1 MKAGHW
7 EDLSAWFNAW
17 LAADPAARERL
28 RTRLAAERPDLLAEA
43 DALAAASG
51 HLTGFLETPALMLA
65 ARQLAEEDPPLP
77 VDSLIGPYQ
86 LTGLLARGG
95 MGDVYRATDVR
106 LRRDVAIK
114 VLARSRTGDPRRVE
128 RFMHEARMTASL
140 DHPNVVRIHD
150 VGRDRDHA
158 YLVAEL
164 LEGET
169 LRARIARG
177 PMPIDHVL
185 RIAREVTRGL
195 AAAHAAGL
203 VHRDLKPDNIF
214 LTESGTTK
222 ILDFGIAKLAQDDA
236 DRDRFATLTGVVLG
250 TAGYLAPEQ
259 IRGEAID
266 ARADLFALG
275 AVLFE
280 MLAGTRA
287 FARDHLVETLHA
299 ILHDDPSPALA
310 AREDVPPALM
320 DVVMR
325 LLEKAP
331 AARFQSSADLI
342 GALEAVEMR
351 MPAPESAMAQKRL
364 SGRGSAADPTAGKT
378 AAPVAPSPHRP
389 VALAAAALLLVVL
402 VALYVAVRNS
412 PAVDV
417 QAAGDALVSIAV
429 LPLENLGSPADQY
442 FADGMTEALITQLA
456 RIEAL
461 KVMAGGAVTAFRD
474 DRPSPAAIARELG
487 VTHLVEGSV
496 LLAGERVR
504 ITARL
509 IDGASGQALWPG
521 DYEAEVHD
529 ILALQ
534 ARVARAIVGE
544 IRVRLTPDE
553 ERRLVA
559 SRSVDPDAQREY
571 FRGRYEYERSM
582 GPDDQVA
589 RLDKALAHFERAVAM
604 QPDWGEAHGAL
615 AQTHL
620 RLAGMLDDH
629 GRRLRHRGAARATA
643 ERAILHDPNIV
654 TGRLALAKAVFF
666 IDGDWDRAEAIHR
679 EVLRLEPNNADWGF
693 GLLLAWSGRF
703 DEAIARLQYGLERWP
718 TSPTVRFWLGTTF
731 ACAGRYDEALAEAQ
745 EIRMRLDD
753 EAEAA
758 LIEAMVLSR
767 TGEYEQAVGR
777 LEIHRDAL
785 MVNRA
790 TTFLNLLAYAA
801 ARAGDLDK
809 AKVAIAQLKDLGG
822 RPQPGALLAMGDRH
836 AAVAL
841 IQQHHARRDYSL
853 LQARCAPEYDNLRR
867 IPEVD
872 RILREVG
879 PPGLR

>member
-1 MKAGHW
+1 MTAGNW
-7 EDLSAWFNAW
+7 DELSAWFNAW
-17 LAADPAARERL
+17 LEADTAARELL

-43 DALAAASG
+43 DALTTMSG
-51 HLTGFLETPALMLA
+51 HLAGFLETPALMLA
-65 ARQLAEEDPPLP
+65 ARQLADEDPPLP

-114 VLARSRTGDPRRVE
+114 VLARSSTGDPRRVE

-140 DHPNVVRIHD
+140 DHPNVVRIYD
-150 VGRDRDHA
+150 VGRFRDRA

-177 PMPIDHVL
+177 PMPIDHVM
-185 RIAREVTRGL
+185 RIALEVTRGL
-195 AAAHAAGL
+195 VAAHAAGL

-222 ILDFGIAKLAQDDA
+222 ILDFGIAKLAQDNSN
-236 DRDRFATLTGVVLG
+236 RDRFATLTGVVLG

-259 IRGEAID
+259 IRGEAVD
-266 ARADLFALG
+266 ARADLFAFG

-287 FARDHLVETLHA
+287 FAREHLVETLHA
-299 ILHDDPSPALA
+299 ILHDDPPAALA
-310 AREDVPPALM
+310 RREDVPPALM
-320 DVVMR
+320 DVVLR

-331 AARFQSSADLI
+331 EARVQSSADLI
-342 GALEAVEMR
+342 GALEAVDMR
-351 MPAPESAMAQKRL
+351 RPGPQSAVARTRL
-364 SGRGSAADPTAGKT
+364 SGQGTASDPAARNT
-378 AAPVAPSPHRP
+378 AAPVAPSQQRP
-389 VALAAAALLLVVL
+389 VALAAAALLLVVPA
-402 VALYVAVRNS
+402 ALYVAVRDS
-412 PAVDV
+412 PAVDG
-417 QAAGDALVSIAV
+417 QAAGDALVSIAI
-429 LPLENLGSPADQY
+429 LPLENLGPPADQY
-442 FADGMTEALITQLA
+442 FADGMTDALTTQLA
-456 RIEAL
+456 KIEAL
-461 KVMAGGAVTAFRD
+461 KVMAGGAVTPFRAH
-474 DRPSPAAIARELG
+474 RPAPSVIARELG
-487 VTHLVEGSV
+487 VTNLVEGSV

-509 IDGASGQALWPG
+509 IDGASGRLQWTDG
-521 DYEAEVHD
+521 YEREVHD

-534 ARVARAIVGE
+534 ADVARAIVGA
-544 IRVRLTPDE
+544 IHVRLTPDD

-559 SRSVDPDAQREY
+559 SRTVDPDAQREY
-571 FRGRYEYERSM
+571 FRGLDEYERSM
-582 GPDDQVA
+582 GLDDQVA
-589 RLDKALAHFERAVAM
+589 RLDKALAHFELAVAI

-629 GRRLRHRGAARATA
+629 EQRLRHRRAARATA
-643 ERAILHDPNIV
+643 ERAIHHDPNIV
-654 TGRLALAKAVFF
+654 TGRLALARAVFF
-666 IDGDWDRAEAIHR
+666 LDGDWDRAEATYR

-703 DEAIARLQYGLERWP
+703 DEAIARLRYGLERWP
-718 TSPTVRFWLGTTF
+718 TSPTVRFWLAASF
-731 ACAGRYDEALAEAQ
+731 ACAGRYDEARAEAQ
-745 EIRMRLDD
+745 EIRIRLGD

-767 TGEYEQAVGR
+767 TGEYEHAVGR
-777 LEIHRDAL
+777 LELHRDAL

-790 TTFLNLLAYAA
+790 TTFLNVLGHAA

-809 AKVAIAQLKDLGG
+809 AKKALAQLEALGG
-822 RPQPGALLAMGDRH
+822 RPQPGALLAMGERN

-841 IQQHHARRDYSL
+841 IQQNHARRDYSL
-853 LQARCAPEYDNLRR
+853 LQARCAPEYDTLRQ